1 MRLAILILLAVFT
14 ASHFAAAQSPTVVT
28 GTGGKDKRTRKIAAS
43 IDKALAADW
52 ADRKIT
58 PATEADD
65 AEFARRVY
73 LDIVGR
79 IPKVS
84 EVREFED
91 DKTPN
96 KRDLLV
102 DKLLQKP
109 SYAVHMA
116 SVLRAA
122 WLPETLTDIFAQY
135 PGMQYEDWLRRQ
147 LLVNAPIDKIV
158 RRTLT
163 ANIQIG
169 GPRNFR
175 AVDPLGYNADDLA
188 LQAFYNAGLMKPE
201 NLGSTVTRAFLGI
214 KLECAQCHDHPFAPY
229 TRNQFWE
236 FAAFFGELTPQPRM
250 LASFEGPLLPQYQ
263 FNTLTIPDS
272 TKVVSAKFMDG
283 TVPQWTERRTPRVE
297 LADWITDEKNPYF
310 ARNIANRLW
319 HQFFGIGLIDPV
331 DEPGDAN
338 PASHPELLS
347 ELAKAIIDAE
357 YDLRIVIRGLAAS
370 KAYNLS
376 SKQSHPSQSDP
387 RRFARMNLK
396 GLTGHQIYDS
406 FATATGIKQGLPRNQ
421 DYYDQGLQM
430 GRFGFR
436 TLFPSTARPTETQT
450 SILQALMMMN
460 SKLIADQTSLDKSEI
475 LAAIA
480 DAPFLDTDKKVEAI
494 FFAALTRKP
503 TAEEREKFTSYI
515 DRGGPTGDKGKAL
528 CDVFWVLLNT
538 TEFLFNH

>member
-1 MRLAILILLAVFT
+1 MRLAILSVISVLSLADF
-14 ASHFAAAQSPTVVT
+14 ASAQSPAVVT
-28 GTGGKDKRTRKIAAS
+28 GSGGKDKRTRKITAA
-43 IDKALAADW
+43 IDKALTADW
-52 ADRKIT
+52 AARKIT
-58 PATEADD
+58 PAAEADD

-84 EVREFED
+84 EVREFEAD
-91 DKTPN
+91 ATAN
-96 KRDLLV
+96 KRGLLV

-122 WLPETLTDIFAQY
+122 WLPETLTDVNVQFLGIQF
-135 PGMQYEDWLRRQ
+135 ENWLRKQ
-147 LLVNAPIDKIV
+147 LLVNTPIDKIV
-158 RRTLT
+158 KRTLT
-163 ANIQIG
+163 TNIQIG
-169 GPRNFR
+169 RNGFR
-175 AVDPLGYNADDLA
+175 QPANPDADDAA
-188 LQAFYNAGLMKPE
+188 LQSFYDVGLMKPE
-201 NLGSTVTRAFLGI
+201 NLGSSVTRAFLGV

-236 FAAFFGELTPQPRM
+236 FAAFFAELTPQPKVTS
-250 LASFEGPLLPQYQ
+250 SFEGPLPAQYE

-272 TKVVSAKFMDG
+272 TKVVTAKFMDG
-283 TVPQWTERRTPRVE
+283 TTPKWSERRTPRVE

-310 ARNIANRLW
+310 AKNIANRLW
-319 HQFFGIGLIDPV
+319 HQLFGIGLIDPI

-347 ELAKAIIDAE
+347 ELARAVQDAD
-357 YDLRIVIRGLAAS
+357 YDLRVVIRGIAAS
-370 KAYNLS
+370 RAYNLS
-376 SKQSHPSQSDP
+376 SKQTHPSQSDP
-387 RRFARMNLK
+387 RLFARMNLK

-406 FATATGIKQGLPRNQ
+406 FATATGIKQGLPRAQ
-421 DYYDQGLQM
+421 DYYEQPGQSM
-430 GRFGFR
+430 GRIGFR
-436 TLFPSTARPTETQT
+436 NLFPSTARPSETQT

-475 LAAIA
+475 LAAVA
-480 DAPFLDTDKKVEAI
+480 DAPFLDTAKKVEAL

-503 TAEEREKFTSYI
+503 TAEEREKFTSYV
-515 DRGGPTGDKGKAL
+515 DRGGPAGDKNKAL
-528 CDVFWVLLNT
+528 SDVFWVLLNT

>member
-1 MRLAILILLAVFT
+1 MRLAILSVISVLSLADF
-14 ASHFAAAQSPTVVT
+14 ASAQSPAVVT
-28 GTGGKDKRTRKIAAS
+28 GSGGKDKRTRKITAA
-43 IDKALAADW
+43 IDKALTADW
-52 ADRKIT
+52 AARKIT
-58 PATEADD
+58 PAAEADD

-84 EVREFED
+84 EVREFEAD
-91 DKTPN
+91 ATAN
-96 KRDLLV
+96 KRGLLV

-122 WLPETLTDIFAQY
+122 WLPETLTDVNVQFLGI
-135 PGMQYEDWLRRQ
+135 QYENWLRKQ
-147 LLVNAPIDKIV
+147 LLVNTPIDKIV
-158 RRTLT
+158 KRTLT
-163 ANIQIG
+163 TNIQIG
-169 GPRNFR
+169 RNGFR
-175 AVDPLGYNADDLA
+175 QPAKPDADDAA
-188 LQAFYNAGLMKPE
+188 LQSFYDVGLMKPE
-201 NLGSTVTRAFLGI
+201 NLGSTVTRAFLGV

-236 FAAFFGELTPQPRM
+236 FAAFFAELTPQPKVTS
-250 LASFEGPLLPQYQ
+250 SFEGPLPAQYE

-272 TKVVSAKFMDG
+272 TKVVTAKFMDG
-283 TVPQWTERRTPRVE
+283 TTPKWSERRTPRVE

-310 ARNIANRLW
+310 AKNIANRLW
-319 HQFFGIGLIDPV
+319 HQLFGIGLIDPI

-347 ELAKAIIDAE
+347 ELARAVQDAD
-357 YDLRIVIRGLAAS
+357 YDLRVVIRGIAAS
-370 KAYNLS
+370 RAYNLS
-376 SKQSHPSQSDP
+376 SKQTHPSQSDP
-387 RRFARMNLK
+387 RLFARMNLK

-406 FATATGIKQGLPRNQ
+406 FATATGIKQGLPRAQ
-421 DYYDQGLQM
+421 DYYEQPGQSM
-430 GRFGFR
+430 GRIGFR
-436 TLFPSTARPTETQT
+436 NLFPSTARPSETQT

-475 LAAIA
+475 LAAVA
-480 DAPFLDTDKKVEAI
+480 DAPFLDTAKKVEAL

-503 TAEEREKFTSYI
+503 TAEEREKFTSYV
-515 DRGGPTGDKGKAL
+515 DRGGPAGDKNKAL
-528 CDVFWVLLNT
+528 SDVFWVLLNT